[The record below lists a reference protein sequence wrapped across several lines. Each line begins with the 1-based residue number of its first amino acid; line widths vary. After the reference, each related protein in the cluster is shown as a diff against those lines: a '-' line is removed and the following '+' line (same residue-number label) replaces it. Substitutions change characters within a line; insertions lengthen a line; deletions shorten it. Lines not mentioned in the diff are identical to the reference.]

1 MISRAENEVDSLEIV
16 VEAEANKA
24 NRAMTSLEKK
34 INKVAES
41 LERCMLIAQ
50 GSVSLKG
57 IDVDKL
63 FSGDA
68 MSKAAKTSGKKL
80 ADDLIKNFNLSL
92 AGADVQNQ
100 VKSLTNKISK
110 GLSDGAGKPYK
121 GLSNDIEALGKLT
134 AKNGKIARTTA
145 DDYQKLYEW
154 IKKSGK
160 IKISPDTAKS
170 LGDSYRERSPLL
182 KQKISSRNGIE
193 LDSFYQELQKQFPSI
208 LKEAYSVEDEFYQM
222 ENALKEFY
230 KTSNSYY
237 KPEWLED
244 DAYESVIGGI
254 EDITAGIKKAKEE
267 AGSFGRSLKEFEDV
281 GKSFSELLGAGMDTS
296 GLERAKTLVDD
307 IRRGG
312 RTEAQKQGRS
322 DLKYP
327 AKPFGELQKEIQNRL
342 SDSNL
347 KRDYSSMNA
356 TDLLKEIKSNE
367 KAYSNIKRAIES
379 KIASNG
385 TDTLGG
391 KKWYDDMAKMNQYKI
406 AIDDA
411 TSAYENLNAEK
422 LKTLTINAG
431 NTNNASGVTD
441 DVVKSQSSMES
452 SAKKIKDSWEN
463 VTTSVRN
470 AKTEISATNEE
481 IQKTGKLS
489 FSRGILDAF
498 KMDDNGHL
506 SNIKNLKNVFGEAI
520 SGSAGKILD
529 FFKIDD
535 SGTITGIN
543 RIKEKLIEL
552 KNISRKS
559 AQIDTPDISGID
571 AIIGRLQQEIARTKE
586 LILELASSS
595 TAKPDSIDEEMKSLS
610 DLERELKKY
619 ERLKKSMN
627 AGNIK
632 SDATAFKKVSDAVK
646 SSASK
651 INKLKKSFDD
661 ATKAMRNAKKMA
673 SSALHPI
680 KSLKSALSEDGG
692 NNRGMSLGRM
702 IGSSIMFSSVF
713 GMISQIKNA
722 IKEGSDNL
730 AQYSSEYNKSISSMV
745 SSLLYLKNAWA
756 VAFAPIA
763 NVVAPYVSAFIDM
776 LAGAINKVG
785 QFMAALTG
793 KGFVVQAKKAWKDYA
808 SGLDTATKS
817 AGNTGKAV
825 KDTAKAVKDLAN
837 YTLGIDELNVIQPNT
852 DNGSG
857 SGSGGSGGTGG
868 SGSSNEP
875 AISDMFETIEVPNS
889 MKDLAKMFED
899 SVAKSDFTKIG
910 RMLNMK
916 LCGALESIDWH
927 SVYKKAENFGKD
939 LATFLN
945 GLISPRLFYDL
956 GATLANAI
964 NTAFHFAN
972 AFAVNFDWTNLG
984 ASLASSLKGFFE
996 NWDAKLTGETLSNFA
1011 KGILKAMTAA
1021 IKKLQK
1027 DETFKDIGQKLVD
1040 FICGIDWAGLAWDL
1054 SKFVKAL
1061 AEAATDFPKDFALG
1075 IAQGIVDK
1083 ICGADNVKISEIK
1096 WVSDIADLAF
1106 KILANANPLM
1116 AFTNIIDGAISQFER
1131 FRDFGIFVGDG
1142 LVSAWQT
1149 IQNAWSAAK
1158 SFFADCISGIE
1169 STVVE
1174 FPTWIQGRFTL
1185 AKDLAQTAWKFVGS
1199 WFSDRYS
1206 EIKKVFSGVPEFFR
1220 SGFQKAYDSV
1230 KSIWSGLGQFFKGIA
1245 ENAFKPIKSLVN
1257 GVIKGVNWVLDKVGS
1272 TGNLSEWAGVH
1283 FANGTDGLAKNTLG
1297 IVNDQPGSVY
1307 KELIMPPNGRAFI
1320 PEGRNV
1326 MLPLQ
1331 KGTKI
1336 MPAEQTKALMGNK
1349 PHFARGIG
1357 DFFGDAWSAVKKF
1370 TGNVMDYIQDPESIV
1385 KIAIDKF
1392 TDVSGMFEPWSRIGK
1407 GMIDKTFD
1415 AILNKIKSVFSAL
1428 IPKVD
1433 YKASA
1438 GVEQWRELAKKAL
1451 ELTNQFN
1458 ESNLNALLTQMQHES
1473 GGNPNAIN
1481 NWDINA
1487 KRGTPSKG
1495 LMQVIDPT
1503 FHANAMAGYNTN
1515 IYDPLSNMIAAINYT
1530 VKRYGSLYN
1539 GWTARGYKGYENG
1552 GIPKSG
1558 EIYVANENGFGSEY
1572 IGNIGNQH
1580 VVANNNQ
1587 IISGISA
1594 GVEHANDETNMLLR
1608 EVIANQK
1615 ALLKK
1620 EVSVNMDS
1628 KRVDKQISKARSNT
1642 GFSFSPA

>member
-230 KTSNSYY
+230 KTSNS
-237 KPEWLED
+237 
-244 DAYESVIGGI
+244 
-254 EDITAGIKKAKEE
+254 
-267 AGSFGRSLKEFEDV
+267 
-281 GKSFSELLGAGMDTS
+281 
-296 GLERAKTLVDD
+296 
-307 IRRGG
+307 
-312 RTEAQKQGRS
+312 
-322 DLKYP
+322 
-327 AKPFGELQKEIQNRL
+327 
-342 SDSNL
+342 
-347 KRDYSSMNA
+347 
-356 TDLLKEIKSNE
+356 
-367 KAYSNIKRAIES
+367 
-379 KIASNG
+379 
-385 TDTLGG
+385 
-391 KKWYDDMAKMNQYKI
+391 
-406 AIDDA
+406 
-411 TSAYENLNAEK
+411 
-422 LKTLTINAG
+422 
-431 NTNNASGVTD
+431 
-441 DVVKSQSSMES
+441 
-452 SAKKIKDSWEN
+452 
-463 VTTSVRN
+463 
-470 AKTEISATNEE
+470 
-481 IQKTGKLS
+481 
-489 FSRGILDAF
+489 
-498 KMDDNGHL
+498 
-506 SNIKNLKNVFGEAI
+506 
-520 SGSAGKILD
+520 
-529 FFKIDD
+529 
-535 SGTITGIN
+535 
-543 RIKEKLIEL
+543 
-552 KNISRKS
+552 
-559 AQIDTPDISGID
+559 
-571 AIIGRLQQEIARTKE
+571 
-586 LILELASSS
+586 
-595 TAKPDSIDEEMKSLS
+595 
-610 DLERELKKY
+610 
-619 ERLKKSMN
+619 
-627 AGNIK
+627 
-632 SDATAFKKVSDAVK
+632 
-646 SSASK
+646 
-651 INKLKKSFDD
+651 
-661 ATKAMRNAKKMA
+661 
-673 SSALHPI
+673 
-680 KSLKSALSEDGG
+680 
-692 NNRGMSLGRM
+692 
-702 IGSSIMFSSVF
+702 
-713 GMISQIKNA
+713 
-722 IKEGSDNL
+722 SDNL

-916 LCGALESIDWH
+916 LCGALELIDWH

-1040 FICGIDWAGLAWDL
+1040 FVCGIDWAGLAWDL

-1131 FRDFGIFVGDG
+1131 FRDFGIFVGDE
-1142 LVSAWQT
+1142 LVSVWQT

-1169 STVVE
+1169 AAVVE
-1174 FPTWIQGRFTL
+1174 FPTWIQGKFTL

-1307 KELIMPPNGRAFI
+1307 KELIMPPTGRAFI

-1392 TDVSGMFEPWSRIGK
+1392 TDVSGMLEPWTRIGK

-1415 AILNKIKSVFSAL
+1415 AILNKIKSVFSVL

-1438 GVEQWRELAKKAL
+1438 GVEQWRDLAKKAL
-1451 ELTNQFN
+1451 ELTNQFS

-1608 EVIANQK
+1608 EVIENQK

-1628 KRVDKQISKARSNT
+1628 KRVDKQISRARSNT

>member
-63 FSGDA
+63 FAGDV

-110 GLSDGAGKPYK
+110 GISDGAGKPYK

-134 AKNGKIARTTA
+134 AKNGQIARTTA

-154 IKKSGK
+154 IKKSSK
-160 IKISPDTAKS
+160 IKISPETAKS

-267 AGSFGRSLKEFEDV
+267 AGSFGRSLKEFEDA

-296 GLERAKTLVDD
+296 GLERARTLVDD

-312 RTEAQKQGRS
+312 RTEAQKQSRS

-327 AKPFGELQKEIQNRL
+327 AKELKELQKQFK
-342 SDSNL
+342 DSKL
-347 KRDYSSMNA
+347 DIDFSKMGSEELR
-356 TDLLKEIKSNE
+356 KEIKKNE
-367 KAYSNIKRAIES
+367 SAYNRLKQSMS
-379 KIASNG
+379 DKISLAG
-385 TDTLGG
+385 TDVLGG
-391 KKWYDDMAKMNQYKI
+391 ESWYKNIMQLNQYEN
-406 AIDDA
+406 AADDA
-411 TSAYENLNAEK
+411 TEALGRLLEAQKKATSNVKINRGNDNYGDFIEGDAYASKRK
-422 LKTLTINAG
+422 LPE
-431 NTNNASGVTD
+431 SFVPYQM
-441 DVVKSQSSMES
+441 QSS
-452 SAKKIKDSWEN
+452 
-463 VTTSVRN
+463 
-470 AKTEISATNEE
+470 EE
-481 IQKTGKLS
+481 AQTDVDKWV
-489 FSRGILDAF
+489 
-498 KMDDNGHL
+498 DNHGFT
-506 SNIKNLKNVFGEAI
+506 NIKNGADSASKSVGTFESQIKQLKAE
-520 SGSAGKILD
+520 
-529 FFKIDD
+529 
-535 SGTITGIN
+535 
-543 RIKEKLIEL
+543 
-552 KNISRKS
+552 
-559 AQIDTPDISGID
+559 
-571 AIIGRLQQEIARTKE
+571 
-586 LILELASSS
+586 
-595 TAKPDSIDEEMKSLS
+595 LS
-610 DLERELKKY
+610 DLSLKGFSQYDFEYDKVAQELATITAAKKQYDAEMKNRGKAELGNEQAKATGENLRKARKELTLFERALNGIKGSAK
-619 ERLKKSMN
+619 N
-627 AGNIK
+627 INNIK
-632 SDATAFKKVSDAVK
+632 KQ
-646 SSASK
+646 
-651 INKLKKSFDD
+651 FDD
-661 ATKAMRNAKKMA
+661 VTKAMRNAKKMA

-680 KSLKSALSEDGG
+680 KSLKSALSEDSG

-857 SGSGGSGGTGG
+857 SGSSGSGGTGG
-868 SGSSNEP
+868 GGSNNEP

-916 LCGALESIDWH
+916 LCGVLESIDWH

-956 GATLANAI
+956 GATLANSI

-972 AFAVNFDWTNLG
+972 AFAVNFDWVNLG

-1061 AEAATDFPKDFALG
+1061 TEAATDFPKDFALG

-1083 ICGADNVKISEIK
+1083 ICGVDNVNISEIK
-1096 WVSDIADLAF
+1096 WISDITDLAF
-1106 KILANANPLM
+1106 KLLANANPLM
-1116 AFTNIIDGAISQFER
+1116 AFTNIIDGAISQFAR
-1131 FRDFGIFVGDG
+1131 FRDFGIFVGNE
-1142 LVSAWQT
+1142 LVSVWQT

-1169 STVVE
+1169 AAVVE
-1174 FPTWIQGRFTL
+1174 FPTWIQGKFTL

-1307 KELIMPPNGRAFI
+1307 KELIMPPTGRAFI

-1407 GMIDKTFD
+1407 GMVDKTFD
-1415 AILNKIKSVFSAL
+1415 AILNKIKSVFSVL

-1438 GVEQWRELAKKAL
+1438 GVEQWRDLAKKAL
-1451 ELTNQFN
+1451 ELTNQFS

-1558 EIYVANENGFGSEY
+1558 EIYVANEHGFGSEY

-1628 KRVDKQISKARSNT
+1628 KRVDKQISRARSNT

>member
-16 VEAEANKA
+16 VETEANKA
-24 NRAMTSLEKK
+24 SRTLTSVEKK
-34 INKVAES
+34 ALKVADA
-41 LERCMLIAQ
+41 L
-50 GSVSLKG
+50 
-57 IDVDKL
+57 DKC
-63 FSGDA
+63 
-68 MSKAAKTSGKKL
+68 AKSAHGLDFTGV
-80 ADDLIKNFNLSL
+80 AGLSE
-92 AGADVQNQ
+92 
-100 VKSLTNKISK
+100 LTNISK
-110 GLSDGAGKPYK
+110 MFHE
-121 GLSNDIEALGKLT
+121 I
-134 AKNGKIARTTA
+134 
-145 DDYQKLYEW
+145 QKE
-154 IKKSGK
+154 
-160 IKISPDTAKS
+160 
-170 LGDSYRERSPLL
+170 
-182 KQKISSRNGIE
+182 
-193 LDSFYQELQKQFPSI
+193 
-208 LKEAYSVEDEFYQM
+208 
-222 ENALKEFY
+222 
-230 KTSNSYY
+230 
-237 KPEWLED
+237 
-244 DAYESVIGGI
+244 
-254 EDITAGIKKAKEE
+254 KKAVNNGEV
-267 AGSFGRSLKEFEDV
+267 R
-281 GKSFSELLGAGMDTS
+281 
-296 GLERAKTLVDD
+296 
-307 IRRGG
+307 IR
-312 RTEAQKQGRS
+312 TNRS

-327 AKPFGELQKEIQNRL
+327 AKELKELQKQFK
-342 SDSNL
+342 DSKL
-347 KRDYSSMNA
+347 DIDFSKMGSEELR
-356 TDLLKEIKSNE
+356 KEIKKNE
-367 KAYSNIKRAIES
+367 SAYNRLKQSMS
-379 KIASNG
+379 DKISLAG
-385 TDTLGG
+385 TDVLGG
-391 KKWYDDMAKMNQYKI
+391 ESWYKNIMQLNQYEN
-406 AIDDA
+406 AADDA
-411 TSAYENLNAEK
+411 TEALGRLLEAQKKATENLKIYRGNDNYGDFIEGDDYVSKRKLPESFTPYQMQSTEEAQDFVDKWADEHTFSKVKKGADSASKSVNTFEAQIKRLKAELDELASK
-422 LKTLTINAG
+422 GLGQYDAEYDRKVQELAEVTVAKKQYDKEMS
-431 NTNNASGVTD
+431 NNAKANLGLNP
-441 DVVKSQSSMES
+441 EP
-452 SAKKIKDSWEN
+452 AKKAINTLEYKIKDL
-463 VTTSVRN
+463 
-470 AKTEISATNEE
+470 KQQLATLGEQGLGQGNPEYDRIAYE
-481 IQKTGKLS
+481 LQKTIAVKKQYDTAMKNRAKADLGEEEARRTGRNIRDAKRELNL
-489 FSRGILDAF
+489 FKRALNGI
-498 KMDDNGHL
+498 K
-506 SNIKNLKNVFGEAI
+506 
-520 SGSAGKILD
+520 GSA
-529 FFKIDD
+529 
-535 SGTITGIN
+535 
-543 RIKEKLIEL
+543 
-552 KNISRKS
+552 KNIN
-559 AQIDTPDISGID
+559 DI
-571 AIIGRLQQEIARTKE
+571 
-586 LILELASSS
+586 
-595 TAKPDSIDEEMKSLS
+595 
-610 DLERELKKY
+610 KKQ
-619 ERLKKSMN
+619 
-627 AGNIK
+627 
-632 SDATAFKKVSDAVK
+632 
-646 SSASK
+646 
-651 INKLKKSFDD
+651 FDD
-661 ATKAMRNAKKMA
+661 VTKAMRNAKKMA

-680 KSLKSALSEDGG
+680 KSLKSALSENGG
-692 NNRGMSLGRM
+692 NNHGMSLGRM
-702 IGSSIMFSSVF
+702 IGSSIMFSSIF

-1040 FICGIDWAGLAWDL
+1040 FVCGIDWAGLAWDL
-1054 SKFVKAL
+1054 LKFVKAL

-1174 FPTWIQGRFTL
+1174 FPTWIQGKFTL

-1257 GVIKGVNWVLDKVGS
+1257 GVIKGVNWVLNKVGS

-1307 KELIMPPNGRAFI
+1307 KELIMPPTGRAFI

-1392 TDVSGMFEPWSRIGK
+1392 TDVSGMFEPWTRIGK

-1415 AILNKIKSVFSAL
+1415 AILNKIKGVFGAL

-1451 ELTNQFN
+1451 ELTNQFS

>member
-16 VEAEANKA
+16 VETEA
-24 NRAMTSLEKK
+24 NRASRTLTSVEKK
-34 INKVAES
+34 ALKVADA
-41 LERCMLIAQ
+41 L
-50 GSVSLKG
+50 
-57 IDVDKL
+57 DKC
-63 FSGDA
+63 
-68 MSKAAKTSGKKL
+68 AKSAHGLDFTGV
-80 ADDLIKNFNLSL
+80 AGLSE
-92 AGADVQNQ
+92 
-100 VKSLTNKISK
+100 LTNISK
-110 GLSDGAGKPYK
+110 MFHE
-121 GLSNDIEALGKLT
+121 I
-134 AKNGKIARTTA
+134 
-145 DDYQKLYEW
+145 QKE
-154 IKKSGK
+154 
-160 IKISPDTAKS
+160 
-170 LGDSYRERSPLL
+170 
-182 KQKISSRNGIE
+182 
-193 LDSFYQELQKQFPSI
+193 
-208 LKEAYSVEDEFYQM
+208 
-222 ENALKEFY
+222 
-230 KTSNSYY
+230 
-237 KPEWLED
+237 
-244 DAYESVIGGI
+244 
-254 EDITAGIKKAKEE
+254 KKAVNNGEV
-267 AGSFGRSLKEFEDV
+267 R
-281 GKSFSELLGAGMDTS
+281 
-296 GLERAKTLVDD
+296 
-307 IRRGG
+307 IR
-312 RTEAQKQGRS
+312 TNRS

-327 AKPFGELQKEIQNRL
+327 AKELKELQKQFK
-342 SDSNL
+342 DSKL
-347 KRDYSSMNA
+347 DIDFSKMGSEELR
-356 TDLLKEIKSNE
+356 KEIKKNE
-367 KAYSNIKRAIES
+367 SAYNRLKQSMS
-379 KIASNG
+379 DKITLAG
-385 TDTLGG
+385 TDALGG
-391 KKWYDDMAKMNQYKI
+391 KSWYKDVMKLNQYENAANDAAEAIGRLEKNKLDFTIERSNDGISDI
-406 AIDDA
+406 ADEVDVVEAEIK
-411 TSAYENLNAEK
+411 SASQNISESFHEISSSAEK
-422 LKTLTINAG
+422 AHKEI
-431 NTNNASGVTD
+431 
-441 DVVKSQSSMES
+441 
-452 SAKKIKDSWEN
+452 
-463 VTTSVRN
+463 TSVGSEVQKIEKQSF
-470 AKTEISATNEE
+470 AK
-481 IQKTGKLS
+481 
-489 FSRGILDAF
+489 GILDAF
-498 KMDDNGHL
+498 RMDEKGNVP
-506 SNIKNLKNVFGEAI
+506 NIKNLKNVFGESM

-535 SGTITGIN
+535 SGAIAGIN

-559 AQIDTPDISGID
+559 TQIDTPDTSGID

-646 SSASK
+646 SSANK

-661 ATKAMRNAKKMA
+661 VTKAMRNAKKMA

-756 VAFAPIA
+756 VAFAPIV

-857 SGSGGSGGTGG
+857 SGNGGSGGTGG
-868 SGSSNEP
+868 SGSNNEP

-916 LCGALESIDWH
+916 LCDALESIDWH

-956 GATLANAI
+956 GATLANSI

-972 AFAVNFDWTNLG
+972 AFAVNFDWMNLG
-984 ASLASSLKGFFE
+984 ASLASSLKGFFK

-1083 ICGADNVKISEIK
+1083 ICGVDNVNISEIK
-1096 WVSDIADLAF
+1096 WISDITDSAF
-1106 KILANANPLM
+1106 KFLANANPLM
-1116 AFTNIIDGAISQFER
+1116 AFTNIIDGAISQFAR
-1131 FRDFGIFVGDG
+1131 FRDFGIFVGNE
-1142 LVSAWQT
+1142 LVSVWQT

-1169 STVVE
+1169 TAVVE
-1174 FPTWIQGRFTL
+1174 FPTWIQGKFTL

-1257 GVIKGVNWVLDKVGS
+1257 GVIKGVNWVLNKVGS

-1307 KELIMPPNGRAFI
+1307 KELIMPPTGRAFI

-1392 TDVSGMFEPWSRIGK
+1392 TDVSGMFEPWTRIGK

-1415 AILNKIKSVFSAL
+1415 AILNKIKSVFSVL

-1451 ELTNQFN
+1451 ELTNQFS

-1594 GVEHANDETNMLLR
+1594 GVERANDETNMLLR

-1628 KRVDKQISKARSNT
+1628 KRVDKQISRARSNT

>member
-1 MISRAENEVDSLEIV
+1 MIPRAENEVDSLEIV
-16 VEAEANKA
+16 VETEANKA
-24 NRAMTSLEKK
+24 SRTLTSVEKK
-34 INKVAES
+34 ALKVADA
-41 LERCMLIAQ
+41 L
-50 GSVSLKG
+50 
-57 IDVDKL
+57 DKC
-63 FSGDA
+63 
-68 MSKAAKTSGKKL
+68 AKSAHGLDFTGV
-80 ADDLIKNFNLSL
+80 AGLSE
-92 AGADVQNQ
+92 
-100 VKSLTNKISK
+100 LTNISK
-110 GLSDGAGKPYK
+110 MFHE
-121 GLSNDIEALGKLT
+121 I
-134 AKNGKIARTTA
+134 
-145 DDYQKLYEW
+145 QKE
-154 IKKSGK
+154 
-160 IKISPDTAKS
+160 
-170 LGDSYRERSPLL
+170 
-182 KQKISSRNGIE
+182 
-193 LDSFYQELQKQFPSI
+193 
-208 LKEAYSVEDEFYQM
+208 
-222 ENALKEFY
+222 
-230 KTSNSYY
+230 
-237 KPEWLED
+237 
-244 DAYESVIGGI
+244 
-254 EDITAGIKKAKEE
+254 KKAVNNGEV
-267 AGSFGRSLKEFEDV
+267 R
-281 GKSFSELLGAGMDTS
+281 
-296 GLERAKTLVDD
+296 
-307 IRRGG
+307 IR
-312 RTEAQKQGRS
+312 TNRS

-327 AKPFGELQKEIQNRL
+327 AKELKELQKQFK
-342 SDSNL
+342 DSKL
-347 KRDYSSMNA
+347 DIDFSKMGSEELR
-356 TDLLKEIKSNE
+356 KEIKKNE
-367 KAYSNIKRAIES
+367 SAYNRLKQSMS
-379 KIASNG
+379 DKITLAG
-385 TDTLGG
+385 ADALGG
-391 KKWYDDMAKMNQYKI
+391 KSWYKDVMKLNQYRNAANDAAEAIGRLEKNKLDFTIERSNDGISDI
-406 AIDDA
+406 ADEVDVAEAEIK
-411 TSAYENLNAEK
+411 SASQNISESFHEISSSAEK
-422 LKTLTINAG
+422 AHKEI
-431 NTNNASGVTD
+431 
-441 DVVKSQSSMES
+441 
-452 SAKKIKDSWEN
+452 
-463 VTTSVRN
+463 TSVGSEVQKIEKQSF
-470 AKTEISATNEE
+470 AK
-481 IQKTGKLS
+481 GV
-489 FSRGILDAF
+489 LDAF
-498 KMDDNGHL
+498 RMDEKGNVP
-506 SNIKNLKNVFGEAI
+506 NIKNLKNVFGESM

-535 SGTITGIN
+535 SGAITGIN

-559 AQIDTPDISGID
+559 TQIDTPDTSGID

-646 SSASK
+646 SSANK

-661 ATKAMRNAKKMA
+661 VTKAMRNAKKMA

-763 NVVAPYVSAFIDM
+763 NVVAPYVSAFIDV

-852 DNGSG
+852 DSGSGGSSGG
-857 SGSGGSGGTGG
+857 SGSGGSGT
-868 SGSSNEP
+868 SESPSVD
-875 AISDMFETIEVPNS
+875 DMFETIEVPSS

-927 SVYKKAENFGKD
+927 SVYKKAENFGRD

-1054 SKFVKAL
+1054 LKFVKAL

-1149 IQNAWSAAK
+1149 IQNAWSVAK

-1257 GVIKGVNWVLDKVGS
+1257 GVIKGVNWVLNKVGS

-1307 KELIMPPNGRAFI
+1307 KELIMPPTGRAFI

-1392 TDVSGMFEPWSRIGK
+1392 TDVSGMFEPWTRIGK

-1415 AILNKIKSVFSAL
+1415 AILNKIKSVFSVL

-1451 ELTNQFN
+1451 ELTNQFS

-1628 KRVDKQISKARSNT
+1628 KRVDKQISRARSNT

>member
-16 VEAEANKA
+16 VETEANKA
-24 NRAMTSLEKK
+24 SRTLTSVEKK
-34 INKVAES
+34 ALKVADA
-41 LERCMLIAQ
+41 L
-50 GSVSLKG
+50 
-57 IDVDKL
+57 DKC
-63 FSGDA
+63 
-68 MSKAAKTSGKKL
+68 AKSAHGLDFTGV
-80 ADDLIKNFNLSL
+80 AGLSE
-92 AGADVQNQ
+92 
-100 VKSLTNKISK
+100 LTNISK
-110 GLSDGAGKPYK
+110 MFHE
-121 GLSNDIEALGKLT
+121 I
-134 AKNGKIARTTA
+134 
-145 DDYQKLYEW
+145 QKE
-154 IKKSGK
+154 
-160 IKISPDTAKS
+160 
-170 LGDSYRERSPLL
+170 
-182 KQKISSRNGIE
+182 
-193 LDSFYQELQKQFPSI
+193 
-208 LKEAYSVEDEFYQM
+208 
-222 ENALKEFY
+222 
-230 KTSNSYY
+230 
-237 KPEWLED
+237 
-244 DAYESVIGGI
+244 
-254 EDITAGIKKAKEE
+254 KKAVNNGEV
-267 AGSFGRSLKEFEDV
+267 R
-281 GKSFSELLGAGMDTS
+281 
-296 GLERAKTLVDD
+296 
-307 IRRGG
+307 IR
-312 RTEAQKQGRS
+312 TNRS

-327 AKPFGELQKEIQNRL
+327 AKELKELQKQFK
-342 SDSNL
+342 DSKL
-347 KRDYSSMNA
+347 DIDFSKMGSEELR
-356 TDLLKEIKSNE
+356 KEIKKNE
-367 KAYSNIKRAIES
+367 SAYNRLKQSMS
-379 KIASNG
+379 DKITLAG
-385 TDTLGG
+385 TDALGG
-391 KKWYDDMAKMNQYKI
+391 KSWYKDVMKLNQYENAANDAAKAIGRLEKNKLDFTIERSNDGISDI
-406 AIDDA
+406 ADEVDGAEAEIK
-411 TSAYENLNAEK
+411 SASQNISESFHEISSSAEK
-422 LKTLTINAG
+422 ARKEI
-431 NTNNASGVTD
+431 
-441 DVVKSQSSMES
+441 
-452 SAKKIKDSWEN
+452 
-463 VTTSVRN
+463 TSVGSEAQKIEKQSF
-470 AKTEISATNEE
+470 AK
-481 IQKTGKLS
+481 GV
-489 FSRGILDAF
+489 LDAF
-498 KMDDNGHL
+498 RMDEKGNVP
-506 SNIKNLKNVFGEAI
+506 NIKNLKNVFGESM

-535 SGTITGIN
+535 SGAITGIN

-559 AQIDTPDISGID
+559 TQIDTPDTSGID
-571 AIIGRLQQEIARTKE
+571 AIIGRLQQEITRTKE

-646 SSASK
+646 SSANK

-661 ATKAMRNAKKMA
+661 VTKAMRNAKKMA

-702 IGSSIMFSSVF
+702 IGSSILFSTVF

-763 NVVAPYVSAFIDM
+763 NVVVPYVSAFIDM

-857 SGSGGSGGTGG
+857 SGGSGGTGG
-868 SGSSNEP
+868 GGSNNEP

-916 LCGALESIDWH
+916 LCDALESIDWH

-956 GATLANAI
+956 GATLANSI

-972 AFAVNFDWTNLG
+972 AFAVNFNWVNLG

-1040 FICGIDWAGLAWDL
+1040 FICGIDWAELAWDL

-1061 AEAATDFPKDFALG
+1061 TEAATDFPKDFALG

-1083 ICGADNVKISEIK
+1083 ICGVDNINISEIK
-1096 WVSDIADLAF
+1096 WISDITDLAF
-1106 KILANANPLM
+1106 KLLANANPLM
-1116 AFTNIIDGAISQFER
+1116 AFTNIIDGAISQFAR
-1131 FRDFGIFVGDG
+1131 FRDFGIFVGNE
-1142 LVSAWQT
+1142 LVSVWQT

-1169 STVVE
+1169 TAVVE
-1174 FPTWIQGRFTL
+1174 FPTWIQGKFTL

-1257 GVIKGVNWVLDKVGS
+1257 GVIKGVNWVLNKVGS

-1307 KELIMPPNGRAFI
+1307 KELIMPPTGRAFI

-1415 AILNKIKSVFSAL
+1415 AILNKIKSVFSVL

-1451 ELTNQFN
+1451 ELTNQFS

-1628 KRVDKQISKARSNT
+1628 KRVDKQISRARSNT

>member
-63 FSGDA
+63 FAGDA

-121 GLSNDIEALGKLT
+121 GLSNDIEALGKIT

-154 IKKSGK
+154 IKKSSK

-267 AGSFGRSLKEFEDV
+267 AGSFGRSLKEFEDA

-296 GLERAKTLVDD
+296 GLERARTLVDD

-312 RTEAQKQGRS
+312 RTEAQKQSRS

-327 AKPFGELQKEIQNRL
+327 AKELKELQKQFK
-342 SDSNL
+342 DSKL
-347 KRDYSSMNA
+347 DIDFSKMGSEELR
-356 TDLLKEIKSNE
+356 KEIKKNE
-367 KAYSNIKRAIES
+367 SAYNRLKQSMS
-379 KIASNG
+379 DKISLAG
-385 TDTLGG
+385 TDALGG
-391 KKWYDDMAKMNQYKI
+391 KSWYKDVMKLNQYKNAANDAAEAIGRLEKNKLDFTIERSNDGISDI
-406 AIDDA
+406 ADEVDVADA
-411 TSAYENLNAEK
+411 EIKSASQNISESFHEISSSAEK
-422 LKTLTINAG
+422 AHKEI
-431 NTNNASGVTD
+431 
-441 DVVKSQSSMES
+441 
-452 SAKKIKDSWEN
+452 
-463 VTTSVRN
+463 TSVGSEVQKIEKQSF
-470 AKTEISATNEE
+470 AK
-481 IQKTGKLS
+481 GV
-489 FSRGILDAF
+489 LDAF
-498 KMDDNGHL
+498 RMDEKGNVP
-506 SNIKNLKNVFGEAI
+506 NIKNLKNVFGESM

-535 SGTITGIN
+535 SGAITGIN

-559 AQIDTPDISGID
+559 TQIDTPDTSGID

-610 DLERELKKY
+610 YLERELKKY

-661 ATKAMRNAKKMA
+661 VTKAMRNAKKMA

-680 KSLKSALSEDGG
+680 KSLKSALSENGG

-702 IGSSIMFSSVF
+702 IGSSIMFSTVF

-730 AQYSSEYNKSISSMV
+730 TQYSSEYNKSISSMV

-868 SGSSNEP
+868 IGSSNEP

-889 MKDLAKMFED
+889 MKNLAKMFED

-1040 FICGIDWAGLAWDL
+1040 FVCGIDWAGLAWDL

-1131 FRDFGIFVGDG
+1131 FRDFGIFVSDG

-1257 GVIKGVNWVLDKVGS
+1257 GVIKGVNWVLTAVGS
-1272 TGNLSEWAGVH
+1272 SGNLKEWAGVH

-1307 KELIMPPNGRAFI
+1307 KELIMPPTGRAFI

-1336 MPAEQTKALMGNK
+1336 LPAEQTKALMGSMPRFKN
-1349 PHFARGIG
+1349 GVG
-1357 DFFGDAWSAVKKF
+1357 SFFGDAWSAIKSFSGDAMK
-1370 TGNVMDYIQDPESIV
+1370 YINDPESIV
-1385 KIAIDKF
+1385 KIALNEY
-1392 TDVSGMFEPWSRIGK
+1392 TDVSGMLEPWTRIGK

-1415 AILNKIKSVFSAL
+1415 AILNKIKGVFGAL

-1438 GVEQWRELAKKAL
+1438 GVEQWRALAKKAL
-1451 ELTNQFN
+1451 ELTNQFS

-1572 IGNIGNQH
+1572 IGNLGNQH

-1628 KRVDKQISKARSNT
+1628 KRVDKQISRARSNT

>member
-312 RTEAQKQGRS
+312 RTEAQKQSRS

-868 SGSSNEP
+868 GSSNNES

-916 LCGALESIDWH
+916 LCCALESIDWH

-956 GATLANAI
+956 GATLANSI

-1011 KGILKAMTAA
+1011 KGILKAMTVA

-1040 FICGIDWAGLAWDL
+1040 FVCGIDWAGLAWDL

-1131 FRDFGIFVGDG
+1131 FRDFGIFVGDE
-1142 LVSAWQT
+1142 LVSVWQT

-1169 STVVE
+1169 AAVVE
-1174 FPTWIQGRFTL
+1174 FPTWIQGKFTL

-1307 KELIMPPNGRAFI
+1307 KELIMPPTGRAFI

-1392 TDVSGMFEPWSRIGK
+1392 TDVSGMLEPWTRIGK

-1415 AILNKIKSVFSAL
+1415 AILNKIKSVFSVL

-1438 GVEQWRELAKKAL
+1438 GVEQWRDLAKKAL
-1451 ELTNQFN
+1451 ELTNQFS

-1608 EVIANQK
+1608 EVIENQK

-1628 KRVDKQISKARSNT
+1628 KRVDKQISRARSNT

>member
-16 VEAEANKA
+16 VETEANKA
-24 NRAMTSLEKK
+24 SRTLTSVEKK
-34 INKVAES
+34 ALKVADA
-41 LERCMLIAQ
+41 L
-50 GSVSLKG
+50 
-57 IDVDKL
+57 DKC
-63 FSGDA
+63 
-68 MSKAAKTSGKKL
+68 AKSAHGLDFTGV
-80 ADDLIKNFNLSL
+80 AGLSE
-92 AGADVQNQ
+92 
-100 VKSLTNKISK
+100 LTNICKMFHEI
-110 GLSDGAGKPYK
+110 
-121 GLSNDIEALGKLT
+121 
-134 AKNGKIARTTA
+134 
-145 DDYQKLYEW
+145 QKE
-154 IKKSGK
+154 
-160 IKISPDTAKS
+160 
-170 LGDSYRERSPLL
+170 
-182 KQKISSRNGIE
+182 
-193 LDSFYQELQKQFPSI
+193 
-208 LKEAYSVEDEFYQM
+208 
-222 ENALKEFY
+222 
-230 KTSNSYY
+230 
-237 KPEWLED
+237 
-244 DAYESVIGGI
+244 
-254 EDITAGIKKAKEE
+254 KKAVNNGEV
-267 AGSFGRSLKEFEDV
+267 R
-281 GKSFSELLGAGMDTS
+281 
-296 GLERAKTLVDD
+296 
-307 IRRGG
+307 IR
-312 RTEAQKQGRS
+312 TNRS

-327 AKPFGELQKEIQNRL
+327 AKELKELQKQFK
-342 SDSNL
+342 DSKL
-347 KRDYSSMNA
+347 DIDFSKMGSEELR
-356 TDLLKEIKSNE
+356 KEIKKNESAYNRLKQSMSDKISLAGTDVLGGESWYKNIMQLNQYENAADDATEALGRLLEAQKKATANIKINRGTDDYGEFIEGDDYVSKRKPKATSTPYKEQTSAEAQAHVDKYAEENFSKTLNNIKNATVYAEDFKSQIKQIDAEMSELSKKGFGQYDPEYDKLAKE
-367 KAYSNIKRAIES
+367 KAKVKLAEKQYNREIMDSAKAEMGLNTEPAKEAINTLEYKIDECKQKVISLGEQGLGPGNPEYDKAVYQWERAIEIKKQYVKAMKTRVKS
-379 KIASNG
+379 DLGEEEARRAGKNINTAKKELNLFKRALNG
-385 TDTLGG
+385 IKGSAKNINDI
-391 KKWYDDMAKMNQYKI
+391 KKQF
-406 AIDDA
+406 
-411 TSAYENLNAEK
+411 
-422 LKTLTINAG
+422 
-431 NTNNASGVTD
+431 D
-441 DVVKSQSSMES
+441 DV
-452 SAKKIKDSWEN
+452 
-463 VTTSVRN
+463 
-470 AKTEISATNEE
+470 
-481 IQKTGKLS
+481 
-489 FSRGILDAF
+489 
-498 KMDDNGHL
+498 
-506 SNIKNLKNVFGEAI
+506 
-520 SGSAGKILD
+520 
-529 FFKIDD
+529 
-535 SGTITGIN
+535 
-543 RIKEKLIEL
+543 
-552 KNISRKS
+552 
-559 AQIDTPDISGID
+559 
-571 AIIGRLQQEIARTKE
+571 
-586 LILELASSS
+586 
-595 TAKPDSIDEEMKSLS
+595 
-610 DLERELKKY
+610 
-619 ERLKKSMN
+619 
-627 AGNIK
+627 
-632 SDATAFKKVSDAVK
+632 
-646 SSASK
+646 
-651 INKLKKSFDD
+651 
-661 ATKAMRNAKKMA
+661 TKAMRNAKKMA

-680 KSLKSALSEDGG
+680 KSLKSALSENGG

-868 SGSSNEP
+868 SGSNNEP

-916 LCGALESIDWH
+916 LCGVLESIDWH

-1040 FICGIDWAGLAWDL
+1040 FVCGIDWAGLAWDL

-1245 ENAFKPIKSLVN
+1245 ENAFRPIKSLVN

-1307 KELIMPPNGRAFI
+1307 KELIMPPTGRAFI

-1415 AILNKIKSVFSAL
+1415 AILNKIKSVFSVL
-1428 IPKVD
+1428 IPKVN

-1451 ELTNQFN
+1451 ELTNQFS

-1558 EIYVANENGFGSEY
+1558 EIYVANEHGFGSEY
-1572 IGNIGNQH
+1572 IGNLGNQH

-1608 EVIANQK
+1608 EVIENQK

-1628 KRVDKQISKARSNT
+1628 KRVDKQISRARSNT

>member
-1 MISRAENEVDSLEIV
+1 MISRAEDEVDSLEIV
-16 VEAEANKA
+16 VETEANKA
-24 NRAMTSLEKK
+24 SRTLTSVEKKALKVADALDKCAKSAHGLDFTGVAGLSELMKISKMLDGLEKK
-34 INKVAES
+34 
-41 LERCMLIAQ
+41 
-50 GSVSLKG
+50 
-57 IDVDKL
+57 
-63 FSGDA
+63 
-68 MSKAAKTSGKKL
+68 
-80 ADDLIKNFNLSL
+80 
-92 AGADVQNQ
+92 
-100 VKSLTNKISK
+100 
-110 GLSDGAGKPYK
+110 
-121 GLSNDIEALGKLT
+121 
-134 AKNGKIARTTA
+134 
-145 DDYQKLYEW
+145 
-154 IKKSGK
+154 
-160 IKISPDTAKS
+160 
-170 LGDSYRERSPLL
+170 
-182 KQKISSRNGIE
+182 
-193 LDSFYQELQKQFPSI
+193 
-208 LKEAYSVEDEFYQM
+208 KEVI
-222 ENALKEFY
+222 
-230 KTSNSYY
+230 SNS
-237 KPEWLED
+237 E
-244 DAYESVIGGI
+244 V
-254 EDITAGIKKAKEE
+254 
-267 AGSFGRSLKEFEDV
+267 R
-281 GKSFSELLGAGMDTS
+281 
-296 GLERAKTLVDD
+296 
-307 IRRGG
+307 IR
-312 RTEAQKQGRS
+312 TNRS

-327 AKPFGELQKEIQNRL
+327 AKELKELQKEIQTRL
-342 SDSNL
+342 SKS
-347 KRDYSSMNA
+347 KFKVDYSSMGLSELVNEYKK
-356 TDLLKEIKSNE
+356 KEKELVRLKSN
-367 KAYSNIKRAIES
+367 IERTITS
-379 KIASNG
+379 TG
-385 TDTLGG
+385 TDFIGG
-391 KKWYDDMAKMNQYKI
+391 KGW
-406 AIDDA
+406 
-411 TSAYENLNAEK
+411 YENLTKLEQTKNTLNEIASARRKLEEKTNKPGSFEINKGNDDGKFIEGDDYVSNRKPHESFTPYKMQSPEEAQDFVDKWADEHTFSKVKKGADSASKSVNTFEAQIKRLKAELDELASK
-422 LKTLTINAG
+422 GLGQYDAEYDKKAQELAETIAVKKQYDKEMS
-431 NTNNASGVTD
+431 NNAKANLGLNP
-441 DVVKSQSSMES
+441 EP
-452 SAKKIKDSWEN
+452 AKEAINTLEYKIKDL
-463 VTTSVRN
+463 
-470 AKTEISATNEE
+470 KQQLATLGEQGLGQGNPEYDRIAYE
-481 IQKTGKLS
+481 LQKTIAVKKQYDTAMKNRAKADLGEEEARRTGRNIRDAKRELNL
-489 FSRGILDAF
+489 FKRALNGI
-498 KMDDNGHL
+498 K
-506 SNIKNLKNVFGEAI
+506 
-520 SGSAGKILD
+520 GSA
-529 FFKIDD
+529 
-535 SGTITGIN
+535 
-543 RIKEKLIEL
+543 
-552 KNISRKS
+552 KNIN
-559 AQIDTPDISGID
+559 DI
-571 AIIGRLQQEIARTKE
+571 
-586 LILELASSS
+586 
-595 TAKPDSIDEEMKSLS
+595 
-610 DLERELKKY
+610 KKQ
-619 ERLKKSMN
+619 
-627 AGNIK
+627 
-632 SDATAFKKVSDAVK
+632 
-646 SSASK
+646 
-651 INKLKKSFDD
+651 FDD
-661 ATKAMRNAKKMA
+661 VTKAMRNAKKMA

-680 KSLKSALSEDGG
+680 KSLKSALSENGG

-702 IGSSIMFSSVF
+702 IGSSIMFSTVF

-868 SGSSNEP
+868 IGSSNEP

-889 MKDLAKMFED
+889 MKNLAKMFED

-1021 IKKLQK
+1021 IKKL
-1027 DETFKDIGQKLVD
+1027 VD
-1040 FICGIDWAGLAWDL
+1040 FVCGIDWAGLAWDL

-1131 FRDFGIFVGDG
+1131 FRDFGIFVSDG

-1220 SGFQKAYDSV
+1220 SGFQKAYDSA

-1257 GVIKGVNWVLDKVGS
+1257 GVIKGVNWVLTAVGS
-1272 TGNLSEWAGVH
+1272 SGNLEEWAGVH
-1283 FANGTDGLAKNTLG
+1283 FANGTDGLSKNTLG
-1297 IVNDQPGSVY
+1297 IVNDQPGSTYREMIV
-1307 KELIMPPNGRAFI
+1307 PPSGKAFI
-1320 PEGRNV
+1320 PKGRNV

-1336 MPAEQTKALMGNK
+1336 LPAEQTKALMGSMPRFKN
-1349 PHFARGIG
+1349 GVG
-1357 DFFGDAWSAVKKF
+1357 SFFGDAWSAIKSF
-1370 TGNVMDYIQDPESIV
+1370 SGDVMKYINDPESIV
-1385 KIAIDKF
+1385 KIALNEY
-1392 TDVSGMFEPWSRIGK
+1392 TDVSGVFEPWSRIGK

-1415 AILNKIKSVFSAL
+1415 AILNKIKSVFSVL

-1451 ELTNQFN
+1451 ELTNQFS

-1594 GVEHANDETNMLLR
+1594 GVDHANDETNMLLR
-1608 EVIANQK
+1608 EVIENQK